1 MDARQGAGRGRAAL
15 VGLERKKERG
25 NGGGSASGGRDDDD
39 DDDGRRDTDTPPSR
53 PLAPFA
59 LSPSLA
65 RSLPPSLPPSAS
77 ASASQFGCESR
88 RGQSAV
94 CVDRGRQ
101 ASERASRGS
110 GGVTVQGKIP
120 RTATS
125 CPHRISNA

>member
-39 DDDGRRDTDTPPSR
+39 DDGRRDTDTPPSR

-65 RSLPPSLPPSAS
+65 RSLPPSLRQRQPVSSA
-77 ASASQFGCESR
+77 ASLDVARVLCVWTVDAK
-88 RGQSAV
+88 RG
-94 CVDRGRQ
+94 G
-101 ASERASRGS
+101 ERASRGS

>member
-39 DDDGRRDTDTPPSR
+39 DDGRRDTDTPPSR

-65 RSLPPSLPPSAS
+65 PVSWAASLDVARVCP
-77 ASASQFGCESR
+77 
-88 RGQSAV
+88 V
-94 CVDRGRQ
+94 CVH
-101 ASERASRGS
+101 
-110 GGVTVQGKIP
+110 VV
-120 RTATS
+120 
-125 CPHRISNA
+125 

>member
-39 DDDGRRDTDTPPSR
+39 DDGRRDTDTPPSR

-65 RSLPPSLPPSAS
+65 RSLPPSLRQRQRQPVSSA
-77 ASASQFGCESR
+77 ASLDVAR
-88 RGQSAV
+88 V
-94 CVDRGRQ
+94 LCVWTVDAKL
-101 ASERASRGS
+101 ASER
-110 GGVTVQGKIP
+110 VVVVVV
-120 RTATS
+120 
-125 CPHRISNA
+125 